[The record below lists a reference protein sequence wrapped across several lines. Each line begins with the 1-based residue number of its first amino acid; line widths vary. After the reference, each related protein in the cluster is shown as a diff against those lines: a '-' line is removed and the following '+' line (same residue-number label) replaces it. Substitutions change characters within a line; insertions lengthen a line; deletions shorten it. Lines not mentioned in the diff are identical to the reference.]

1 METRFGT
8 FWLIAAS
15 LLMSGRALAQNS
27 PIALSA
33 LPGHVYVVR
42 GASIRNGDTLSVE
55 PSGLFFFGPIG
66 PPLALVARPMLGI
79 GGSGAGI
86 GLALSLAP
94 ALTGVD
100 SRTLDDDFFIGPFAT
115 VEAHVERM
123 YGPTSWRSA
132 TYAGPQLSVSLF
144 VLKASLGWMV
154 DVGDHSDRHV
164 QVALGAGF

>member
-1 METRFGT
+1 MQTSFGR
-8 FWLIAAS
+8 FWLIAVS
-15 LLMSGRALAQNS
+15 FLISGKALAQNS
-27 PIALSA
+27 PFALSVVA
-33 LPGHVYVVR
+33 GHVYVVR
-42 GASIRNGDTLSVE
+42 GASIRNGDYLSVE

-94 ALTGVD
+94 ALTAVD
-100 SRTLDDDFFIGPFAT
+100 SRGLDDDFFIGPFASL
-115 VEAHVERM
+115 EAHVERM

-132 TYAGPQLSVSLF
+132 IYAGPQLSLSLF

-154 DVGDHSDRHV
+154 DVGDHRDRHV